1 MSELA
6 TLPEETAAA
15 VADAQQAPVVYSVL
29 CVDDESN
36 ILSALRRLF
45 RPAGYRMHV
54 ATGGAEALAILEREP
69 IDVVISDMRMPE
81 MNGAQLLT
89 EVRRRWP
96 QTTRILLTGYADIT
110 STIEAVN
117 QGELHRYISKPWND
131 QEVLLIVREACE
143 RKALERERMRLE
155 ELTRRQN
162 AELVELNGGLEAR
175 VAERTAALQKAK
187 EELESAHEKLKSGF
201 MNTIKVF
208 SGLIELRA
216 GAMAGHSRR
225 VADLAR
231 KIAQALKLPAQESL
245 DVFFAALLHDLGKI
259 GLSDELLTKPYSALT
274 PEERSEV
281 ARHPQKGEAVLMGLE
296 QLAGAARL
304 IRSHHERWDGLGFP
318 ERISGLAIPRG
329 ARIIAVANDY
339 DGLMQGSLTNK
350 RASPEEARE
359 LIVAGRGKRYDP
371 QVVAAFL
378 GIIGGGQPAEQALPG
393 VVVPSDRLLPG
404 MVLAADLLTRDG
416 VLLLARDFALSDML
430 IRQIL
435 DFEESEGYRLRIL
448 IKEQPK

>member
-1 MSELA
+1 MSDLA
-6 TLPEETAAA
+6 TLPAEAAA
-15 VADAQQAPVVYSVL
+15 ARAGSPDAAVVYSVL

-36 ILSALRRLF
+36 ILNALRRLF
-45 RPAGYRMHV
+45 RPAGYRIHV
-54 ATGGAEALAILEREP
+54 ATGGAEALEIIERES
-69 IDVVISDMRMPE
+69 IDIVISDMRMPE

-89 EVRRRWP
+89 EVRRRRP
-96 QTTRILLTGYADIT
+96 KTTRILLTGYSDIG

-143 RKALERERMRLE
+143 RKALEHERERLE
-155 ELTRRQN
+155 ALTHRQN
-162 AELVELNGGLEAR
+162 AELVALNGSLEAR
-175 VAERTAALQKAK
+175 VVERTSALQKAK

-208 SGLIELRA
+208 SGLIEMRA

-225 VADLAR
+225 VADHAR

-245 DVFFAALLHDLGKI
+245 DVFFAALLHDIGKI
-259 GLSDELLTKPYSALT
+259 GLSDAILNKPYSALT

-281 ARHPQKGEAVLMGLE
+281 AHHPQKGEAVLMGLE
-296 QLAGAARL
+296 QLRSAARL

-318 ERISGLAIPRG
+318 ERVGGLAIPRG
-329 ARIIAVANDY
+329 ARIIAVADDY
-339 DGLMQGSLTNK
+339 DGLLYGTLTTK

-359 LIVAGRGKRYDP
+359 LLRAGRGKRYDP
-371 QVVAAFL
+371 QVIDAFL
-378 GIIGGGQPAEQALPG
+378 GVLQPAEPAPSG
-393 VVVPSDRLLPG
+393 TSIGSDRLQPG
-404 MVLAADLLTRDG
+404 MVLAADLVTRDG
-416 VLLLARDFALSDML
+416 VLLLACDFVLNEML
-430 IRQIL
+430 IRQIV
-435 DFEESEGYRLRIL
+435 DFEEYEGYRLKIA

>member
-1 MSELA
+1 MSDLA
-6 TLPEETAAA
+6 TLPAE
-15 VADAQQAPVVYSVL
+15 ADAARAGSPDDAAVYSVL

-36 ILSALRRLF
+36 ILNALRRLF
-45 RPAGYRMHV
+45 RPAGYRIHV
-54 ATGGAEALAILEREP
+54 ATGGAEALGILERES
-69 IDVVISDMRMPE
+69 IDIVISDMRMPE

-89 EVRRRWP
+89 EVRRRRP
-96 QTTRILLTGYADIT
+96 KTTRILLTGYSDIG

-143 RKALERERMRLE
+143 RKALEHERERLE
-155 ELTRRQN
+155 ALTHRQN
-162 AELVELNGGLEAR
+162 AELVALNGSLEAR
-175 VAERTAALQKAK
+175 VVERTSALQKAK

-208 SGLIELRA
+208 SGLIEMRA

-225 VADLAR
+225 VADHAR

-245 DVFFAALLHDLGKI
+245 DVFFAALLHDIGKI
-259 GLSDELLTKPYSALT
+259 GLSDAILNKPYSALT

-281 ARHPQKGEAVLMGLE
+281 EHHPQKGEAVLMGLE
-296 QLAGAARL
+296 QLRSAARL

-318 ERISGLAIPRG
+318 ERVGGLAIPRG
-329 ARIIAVANDY
+329 ARIIAVADDY
-339 DGLMQGSLTNK
+339 DGLLYGTLTTK

-359 LIVAGRGKRYDP
+359 LLRAGRGKRYDP
-371 QVVAAFL
+371 QVIDAFL
-378 GIIGGGQPAEQALPG
+378 GVLQPAEPAPSG
-393 VVVPSDRLLPG
+393 TSIGSDRLQPG
-404 MVLAADLLTRDG
+404 MVLAADLVTRDG
-416 VLLLARDFALSDML
+416 VLLLACDFVLNEML
-430 IRQIL
+430 IRQIV
-435 DFEESEGYRLRIL
+435 DFEEYEGYRLKIA